1 MNKSVR
7 LPWRIM
13 LLLAACAPGQS
24 ALGATVQR
32 TPVASENPAAAPA
45 KALEE
50 ANDAARVQ
58 PERADFRNAIQQYVW
73 ADGALFQVY
82 ATPGRITDIIL
93 QEGETLTGPGP
104 VAAGDTARWIIGDTV
119 SGTGDQRRV
128 HILLKPTRAGIATN
142 LIINTDR
149 RTYHLELRATTSTH
163 MAAISWTYPRDTLIA
178 IHAREAEQART
189 APLATGIDVTALN
202 FRYKLRGDKPDWR
215 PLRVFDDGRQVFIE
229 FPESVARGDMPPLF
243 VIGDTGDTELV
254 NYRVAGRYMIVD
266 RLFGRAQLKLVSGK
280 REISVLIDRETT
292 RAKARS

>member
-178 IHAREAEQART
+178 IHAREAEQAGT